1 MSRPNLA
8 GEKRSTCQTGAL
20 NCKAIM
26 RRLVCFIACFTL
38 VATAAYPQVPTAKS
52 PDAKAAAP
60 VGNQEA
66 RAARAYEAAVH
77 AGPLALYAFLAEF
90 PKGADL
96 HVHLS
101 GAVYAESFIRAA
113 GEDGLCVD
121 PTALS
126 FAKPPCVGGLV
137 PAPGVPGN
145 QELYDRL
152 IDAFSMGGFVL
163 SAGFSGHDQFFA
175 TFERFGGLNK
185 RNTGEWVD
193 EVAGRAA
200 AQNQQYLELMHTPD
214 FKHAAQIARE
224 L

>member
-38 VATAAYPQVPTAKS
+38 AATAAYPQAPTAKS

-66 RAARAYEAAVH
+66 RAARAYETAVH

-96 HVHLS
+96 HRSEEHTSELQSLRHL
-101 GAVYAESFIRAA
+101 V
-113 GEDGLCVD
+113 
-121 PTALS
+121 
-126 FAKPPCVGGLV
+126 
-137 PAPGVPGN
+137 
-145 QELYDRL
+145 
-152 IDAFSMGGFVL
+152 
-163 SAGFSGHDQFFA
+163 
-175 TFERFGGLNK
+175 
-185 RNTGEWVD
+185 
-193 EVAGRAA
+193 
-200 AQNQQYLELMHTPD
+200 
-214 FKHAAQIARE
+214 
-224 L
+224 